1 MDATQLALNLS
12 SLAALAGVSA
22 LGASFV
28 VAQGQAA
35 SLGLKPT
42 SAPVAQVALAAQ
54 QPQAAA
60 PDGRVVR
67 VVYPSPFAT
76 K

>member
-1 MDATQLALNLS
+1 MASKIS
-12 SLAALAGVSA
+12 SLAALAGLSA
-22 LGASFV
+22 LGAFLV

-35 SLGLKPT
+35 SLPVLKPT
-42 SAPVAQVALAAQ
+42 LAPSAKTATAEIKIAQ
-54 QPQAAA
+54 PTT

-67 VVYPSPFAT
+67 VVYPSPFAQ

>member
-1 MDATQLALNLS
+1 MLPEIS
-12 SLAALAGVSA
+12 SLAALAGLSA
-22 LGASFV
+22 LGAFLA

-35 SLGLKPT
+35 SLPALKPT
-42 SAPVAQVALAAQ
+42 LASSAKTASSEIKMAQ
-54 QPQAAA
+54 PTT

-67 VVYPSPFAT
+67 VVYPSLFAQ

>member
-1 MDATQLALNLS
+1 MPKLS
-12 SLAALAGVSA
+12 SFVALTGVSA
-22 LGASFV
+22 LGAFLV

-35 SLGLKPT
+35 SLPVLKPT
-42 SAPVAQVALAAQ
+42 LAASAKTATAEIKMA
-54 QPQAAA
+54 QPTT

-67 VVYPSPFAT
+67 VVYPSPFAQ

>member
-1 MDATQLALNLS
+1 MLPKVP
-12 SLAALAGVSA
+12 SLATLAGLSA
-22 LGASFV
+22 LGAFVV

-35 SLGLKPT
+35 SLPALKPT
-42 SAPVAQVALAAQ
+42 LASAKTATPEIKPAQ
-54 QPQAAA
+54 PTT

-67 VVYPSPFAT
+67 VVYPSPFAQ

>member
-1 MDATQLALNLS
+1 MLPKIS
-12 SLAALAGVSA
+12 SLAALAGLSA
-22 LGASFV
+22 LGAFLV

-35 SLGLKPT
+35 SLPVLKPT
-42 SAPVAQVALAAQ
+42 LAPSAKTATAEIKIAQ
-54 QPQAAA
+54 PTT

-67 VVYPSPFAT
+67 VVYPSPFAQ